1 MLRSENSESDWKPE
15 HVLGQYD
22 GALRCALIRG
32 EEATYWSIY
41 NAFIC
46 NWKRVVMNTYEASES

>member
-1 MLRSENSESDWKPE
+1 MLRPESSELDWKPE

-46 NWKRVVMNTYEASES
+46 NWNRVAMNTCKANKS

>member
-1 MLRSENSESDWKPE
+1 MLRPENSESDWKPE

-32 EEATYWSIY
+32 EEATYLSIY

-46 NWKRVVMNTYEASES
+46 NWNRVAMNICKANKS